1 MDILMEK
8 AKGQERDV
16 LLRSME
22 MADPTFF
29 DETAHAAHITFQ
41 NPKGVAFD
49 YQAEL
54 YIGKTLDDR
63 RATSGIQAFSIP
75 AAGSLSVDFA
85 ITMPKLVVPTD
96 TYHVY
101 CVVATGG
108 IPIVTY
114 VSTEDVIVN
123 VGPAVDITNIT
134 WD

>member
-1 MDILMEK
+1 MNIPMET
-8 AKGQERDV
+8 AKGREKDV
-16 LLRSME
+16 ILKSME
-22 MADPTFF
+22 MADPIFF
-29 DETAHAAHITFQ
+29 DETVHAAHITFQ

-54 YIGKTLDDR
+54 YIGKTLDSR
-63 RATSGIQAFSIP
+63 KATSGVLAFSIP
-75 AAGSLSVDFA
+75 AAGSMVVDFA
-85 ITMPKLVVPTD
+85 ITMPKLVVATD

-114 VSTEDVIVN
+114 VSTEDVVVN
-123 VGPAVDITNIT
+123 VNPAIDITIIT